1 MIRVKIIKKN
11 QIFLFVCGLILVS
24 LGYLYYTHNHDEYN
38 YISTT
43 SNSIET
49 NAFTEANIDN
59 PSIVVEEI
67 ENTINQETVDVVQEN
82 EEELTNDYFT
92 NSKIERNKMYS
103 EMLENYQSILNNSN
117 VSNEQ
122 KTIATNEILKINNLK
137 NSIMIVENLIISK
150 AVEDAV
156 VLINGDSVNVVLKT
170 AQIDSSVVAQVQ
182 NIVERELNADI
193 ENIHISIK

>member
-43 SNSIET
+43 SNLVET

-67 ENTINQETVDVVQEN
+67 ENTITQEIVDVVQEN
-82 EEELTNDYFT
+82 KEELTNDYFT

>member
-43 SNSIET
+43 SNSVET

-82 EEELTNDYFT
+82 KEELTNDYFT

-193 ENIHISIK
+193 KNIHISIK